1 MLRVAVDGH
10 VYLKTACYVIA
21 QVVTDDG
28 RIEVHLLVCKLDGML
43 CIREADGSG
52 YAVGGGFD
60 DGDRYI
66 PLIAGI
72 LRGVLR
78 REGIVEGKRA
88 LLFQRDNLVLVVCIT
103 E

>member
-28 RIEVHLLVCKLDGML
+28 RVEVHLLVCKLDGML
-43 CIREADGSG
+43 LMCEAHGSG
-52 YAVGGGFD
+52 YGAGGFD
-60 DGDRYI
+60 DGHRHI

-88 LLFQRDNLVLVVCIT
+88 LLFQRDNLVLVVFIT